1 MSPRPDSPADA
12 PGEQLISVSTHSVGG
27 TRVVAVAGEVDMGTT
42 PRLRSA
48 LQQELG
54 STASMLVVDLSEVQ
68 FLGSSGLAVLVET
81 KDAAGERGIPLRLVG
96 SSREVLRPL
105 EATGLTELFAIYPD
119 RAAALTGP

>member
-1 MSPRPDSPADA
+1 M
-12 PGEQLISVSTHSVGG
+12 ISVSTHSVGG

-54 STASMLVVDLSEVQ
+54 STRSMLVVDLSEVQ

-81 KDAAGERGIPLRLVG
+81 KGAAGERGIPLRLVC